1 MNPSAH
7 GQPDAD
13 SSVSPSPPKTGLV
26 DWLAFIAQGD
36 YWEPARAYEAAVAQ
50 GLLEP
55 DPAQEQAVAAIQ
67 RLWERLDEHTMA
79 AATVR
84 QPATPGTPTPG
95 GLLGRLLSRRPPR
108 SQEAATPSAP
118 AIKGLY
124 LVGDVGRGK
133 SMLMDLLFATARVQ
147 AKKRVHVHA
156 FMQSL
161 HQALHARQHS
171 AEVLPAI
178 AADLTQHC
186 RLLCFDEWQVTE
198 IGDAMLLGRLLEQL
212 WARGVVVVVTSNTAP
227 DALLA
232 HAPGRDSFLPSIQ
245 RIKANMEVVA
255 LQGAV
260 DHRRRDALLEQVWCT
275 PDDAAARKDM
285 ERLFTQLT
293 AGHAVHDERLTVWG
307 REIVVEK
314 TAAGVAW
321 FTFAALCEQ
330 PLGTADYLA
339 LASRFHTIVLVGIPR
354 LGGEQRDALRRFI
367 HLVDVLFEHQAR
379 LLASAATEV
388 EALCPQGK
396 TGAFART
403 ASRLHAMGT
412 PAYLAHSGP
421 NRTTHPSPIAPTT
434 GPGQSG
440 HGQP

>member
-1 MNPSAH
+1 M
-7 GQPDAD
+7 
-13 SSVSPSPPKTGLV
+13 
-26 DWLAFIAQGD
+26 DWPTLIAQGG
-36 YWEPARAYEAAVAQ
+36 YREPARAYEAAVAQ
-50 GLLEP
+50 GLLEA
-55 DPAQEQAVAAIQ
+55 DPTQQQAVAAIQ
-67 RLWERLDEHTMA
+67 RLWERLDEHGLA
-79 AATVR
+79 AATPR
-84 QPATPGTPTPG
+84 QPAPRETAAPG
-95 GLLGRLLSRRPPR
+95 GLLGRLLSRRSPR
-108 SQEAATPSAP
+108 SQEAATTSAP
-118 AIKGLY
+118 AIRGLY
-124 LVGDVGRGK
+124 LVGAVGRGK
-133 SMLMDLLFATARVQ
+133 SMLMDLLFAAARIQ

-161 HQALHARQHS
+161 HQALHVRQHS

-178 AADLTQHC
+178 AADLARDC

-232 HAPGRDSFLPSIQ
+232 HAPGRDSFLPHIQ

-260 DHRRRDALLEQVWCT
+260 DHRRRDALLKQAWRT
-275 PDDAAARKDM
+275 PDDAATRQEM
-285 ERLFTQLT
+285 ERLFAQLT
-293 AGHAVHDERLTVWG
+293 AGHTVHAERLTVWG
-307 REIVVEK
+307 REIVAEK
-314 TAAGVAW
+314 TTAGTAW

-354 LGGEQRDALRRFI
+354 LGGEQHDALRRFI
-367 HLVDVLFEHQAR
+367 HLVDVLFEHHVR
-379 LLASAATEV
+379 LFASAATAV
-388 EALCPQGK
+388 ETLCPQGK
-396 TGAFART
+396 TDAFTRT

-421 NRTTHPSPIAPTT
+421 NRTTHPSPAAPAPI
-434 GPGQSG
+434 GPG
-440 HGQP
+440 

>member
-1 MNPSAH
+1 MSHSAH
-7 GQPDAD
+7 GQPGAD
-13 SSVSPSPPKTGLV
+13 SSVRPSPPKTGLV
-26 DWLAFIAQGD
+26 DWPAFITQGG
-36 YWEPARAYEAAVAQ
+36 YREPVHAYEAAVAQ

-55 DPAQEQAVAAIQ
+55 DPAQQQAVAAIQ
-67 RLWERLDEHTMA
+67 RLWERLDERTLA
-79 AATVR
+79 AATAR
-84 QPATPGTPTPG
+84 QAGLRETSASG
-95 GLLGRLLSRRPPR
+95 GLLGRLLSRRAPR
-108 SQEAATPSAP
+108 GQEAATPSAQ
-118 AIKGLY
+118 AIRGLY

-133 SMLMDLLFATARVQ
+133 SMLMDLLFATARLQ

-161 HQALHARQHS
+161 HQALHAKQHS

-178 AADLTQHC
+178 AADLAQDC
-186 RLLCFDEWQVTE
+186 RLLCFDEWQITE

-232 HAPGRDSFLPSIQ
+232 HAPGRDSFLPYIQ
-245 RIKANMEVVA
+245 RIKTNMEVVA
-255 LQGAV
+255 LQGVV
-260 DHRRRDALLEQVWCT
+260 DHRRRDALLEQMWRT
-275 PDDAAARKDM
+275 PDDAATRKDM
-285 ERLFTQLT
+285 EQLFAQLT
-293 AGHAVHDERLTVWG
+293 AGHAAHAERLSVWG
-307 REIVVEK
+307 REIMAEK

-354 LGGEQRDALRRFI
+354 LGGEKRDALRRFI

-396 TGAFART
+396 TDAFART

-412 PAYLAHSGP
+412 PTYLAHSGP
-421 NRTTHPSPIAPTT
+421 NRLAQLQGKLAAESEEQGAP
-434 GPGQSG
+434 P
-440 HGQP
+440 

>member
-1 MNPSAH
+1 MSLSTP
-7 GQPDAD
+7 GQPEAE
-13 SSVSPSPPKTGLV
+13 SSVRPPPPKTGLV
-26 DWLAFIAQGD
+26 DWPAFIAQGG
-36 YWEPARAYEAAVAQ
+36 YREPARAYEAAVTQ

-55 DPAQEQAVAAIQ
+55 DPAQQQAVAAIQ
-67 RLWERLDEHTMA
+67 RLWEHLDERTLA
-79 AATVR
+79 APN
-84 QPATPGTPTPG
+84 QPFPPRAPASG
-95 GLLGRLLSRRPPR
+95 GLLGRLLSRRSAR
-108 SQEAATPSAP
+108 TEEAAFSAPP

-133 SMLMDLLFATARVQ
+133 SMLMDLLFATARLQ

-161 HQALHARQHS
+161 HQSLHVHQHH
-171 AEVLPAI
+171 AEILPAI
-178 AADLTQHC
+178 AADLAREC
-186 RLLCFDEWQVTE
+186 RLLCFDEWQITE

-212 WARGVVVVVTSNTAP
+212 WARGVVVVITSNTAP

-232 HAPGRDSFLPSIQ
+232 HAPGRDSFLPYIQ
-245 RIKANMEVVA
+245 RIKANMEVIA
-255 LQGAV
+255 LQGTV
-260 DHRRRDALLEQVWCT
+260 DHRRRDALLEQVWRT
-275 PDDAAARKDM
+275 PDDATARKDM

-367 HLVDVLFEHQAR
+367 HLVDVLFEHQVR
-379 LLASAATEV
+379 LYASAAAEV
-388 EALCPQGK
+388 DALCPAGEAD
-396 TGAFART
+396 AFART

-421 NRTTHPSPIAPTT
+421 NRTPQPSLVQDKT
-434 GPGQSG
+434 GC
-440 HGQP
+440 QP